1 MDRKRI
7 FFLIPVL
14 NGGGA
19 ERNIINIIK
28 NLHNPDYDFT
38 VVTGNIGGNLESE
51 LGKDVKIINM
61 NRSTILGLFLGL
73 KKVLKQEKPDILVSA
88 LPHMNTISMMAKS
101 FSFSKTKM
109 VLTEHTTVSSLSTT
123 ARSLLKRLVAKIILP
138 NLMRIYYRAADK
150 IICVSE
156 GVKEDLSLIVGKLAQ
171 MQVIYNPVFD
181 ESILNLAKEPL
192 GEDQYIFECAYPVI
206 IAVGRLVK
214 AKDYPNLLNAFKKVL
229 AVKKATLLILG
240 EGPEE
245 KYLKNLVTQLKI
257 YNDVVFLGFKK
268 NPYKYMA
275 HSSLFVLSSVREGF
289 GNVIVEAMACNV
301 PVVATNCKSGP
312 GEIINNEV
320 NGLLV
325 EPQNS
330 EALSSA
336 IIKILQNDK
345 FAKSLSDNGLERAKY
360 FSIEKSVKEYENV
373 FNKLMLN

>member
-38 VVTGNIGGNLESE
+38 VVTGNMGGNLESE

-61 NRSTILGLFLGL
+61 DKSTILGLFLGI

-123 ARSLLKRLVAKIILP
+123 ARSLLKRLEVRFVLPIL
-138 NLMRIYYRAADK
+138 MKTYYRASDK

-229 AVKKATLLILG
+229 SIKKAILLILG

-245 KYLKNLVTQLKI
+245 KYLKNLVNQLKI

-275 HSSLFVLSSVREGF
+275 HSALFVLSSKREGF
-289 GNVIVEAMACNV
+289 GNVIVEAMACGT
-301 PVVATNCKSGP
+301 PVVSTNCKSGP
-312 GEIINNEV
+312 LEIIEDGV

-325 EPQNS
+325 VPENHIDLADAILKVLNNPDLANK
-330 EALSSA
+330 LS
-336 IIKILQNDK
+336 L
-345 FAKSLSDNGLERAKY
+345 NGFERSKY

>member
-38 VVTGNIGGNLESE
+38 VVTGNMGGNLESE

-61 NRSTILGLFLGL
+61 DKSTILGLFLGI

-123 ARSLLKRLVAKIILP
+123 ARSLLKRLEVRFVLPIL
-138 NLMRIYYRAADK
+138 MKTYYRASDK

-156 GVKEDLSLIVGKLAQ
+156 GVKEDLSLIIGKLAQ

-181 ESILNLAKEPL
+181 ESILNLAKGSL
-192 GEDQYIFECAYPVI
+192 GEDQYIFQGAYPVI

-229 AVKKATLLILG
+229 SIKKAILLILG

-245 KYLKNLVTQLKI
+245 KYLKNLVNQLKI

-275 HSSLFVLSSVREGF
+275 HSALFVLSSKREGF
-289 GNVIVEAMACNV
+289 GNVIVEAMACGT
-301 PVVATNCKSGP
+301 PVVSTNCKSGP
-312 GEIINNEV
+312 LEIIEDGV

-325 EPQNS
+325 VPENHIDLADAILKVLNNPDLANK
-330 EALSSA
+330 LS
-336 IIKILQNDK
+336 L
-345 FAKSLSDNGLERAKY
+345 NGFERSKY

>member
-38 VVTGNIGGNLESE
+38 VVTGNMGGNLESE

-61 NRSTILGLFLGL
+61 DKSTILGLFLGI

-123 ARSLLKRLVAKIILP
+123 ARSLLKRLEVRFVLPIL
-138 NLMRIYYRAADK
+138 MKTYYRASDK

-181 ESILNLAKEPL
+181 ESILNLAKGSL
-192 GEDQYIFECAYPVI
+192 GEDQYIFQGAYPVI

-229 AVKKATLLILG
+229 SIKKAILLILG

-245 KYLKNLVTQLKI
+245 KYLKNLVNQLKI

-275 HSSLFVLSSVREGF
+275 HSALFVLSSKREGF
-289 GNVIVEAMACNV
+289 GNVIVEAMACGT
-301 PVVATNCKSGP
+301 PVVSTNCKSGP
-312 GEIINNEV
+312 LEIIEDGV

-325 EPQNS
+325 VPENHIDLADAILKVLNNPDLANK
-330 EALSSA
+330 LS
-336 IIKILQNDK
+336 L
-345 FAKSLSDNGLERAKY
+345 NGFERSKY